1 MSIDHN
7 QITHLIENSL
17 FEVSTAAKL
26 EAYVAQQ
33 LTTKTYDFYA
43 NKSLLK
49 YYQVFPNTFKLDVVC
64 NVLIL
69 SLMRLPNS
77 DFVSL
82 LYLLPLSVKS
92 GDQTKIKAIQE
103 CASFL
108 EKGRYTDFWEEYIS
122 APEALF
128 SAVNGFVDFIRIY
141 ILGNLRETYSSMPN
155 TLFAQQLGLN
165 ESSVE
170 PFCNGN
176 KFIDKVGISH
186 DVFTSSLLKPFSCV
200 DCRSLVQ
207 A

>member
-7 QITHLIENSL
+7 QITHLVENSL
-17 FEVSTAAKL
+17 YEPSTATKL
-26 EAYVAQQ
+26 ENYVAQQ

-43 NKSLLK
+43 NKSLFK
-49 YYQVFPNTFKLDVVC
+49 YYQVFPAAAKLDVVC

-82 LYLLPLSVKS
+82 LYLLPKI
-92 GDQTKIKAIQE
+92 GDQTKIKVIQE
-103 CASFL
+103 CANYL

-128 SAVNGFVDFIRIY
+128 SAANGFVDFIRIY

-176 KFIDKVGISH
+176 KFIDKVCTIVSRKQ
-186 DVFTSSLLKPFSCV
+186 TQS
-200 DCRSLVQ
+200 